1 MKDGAE
7 ADSKRELASVMRV
20 AFRSV
25 GELGYLVRTCV
36 SDESGIQVSG
46 GAGLFGE
53 MVLWSASYSQYSKM
67 DSK

>member
-25 GELGYLVRTCV
+25 GELGYLVRWYCGQPAILSTLKWIPNEL
-36 SDESGIQVSG
+36 DNLKGKT
-46 GAGLFGE
+46 AL
-53 MVLWSASYSQYSKM
+53 K
-67 DSK
+67 